1 MLKHILLWLI
11 KSVTV
16 FLIHIPLIVL
26 GPLVVALALPFRSE
40 HGNTVPFTKYPGQGE
55 WRLIRL
61 PAWARWWDN
70 PYDGMWGDKRGWW
83 DNECRKSGRTCKSFL
98 SMWLWAAI
106 RNPTNYFS
114 RNVVGVDV
122 SKCSFVKLGGR
133 DVVEADKG
141 FPGWQFLMAVTTEG
155 RRVYRFFAEIPYTWR
170 GDKLFLIDIG
180 WKIKLSHKGTLPT
193 AEPQD
198 RMKGSVFTISP
209 WKSL

>member
-1 MLKHILLWLI
+1 
-11 KSVTV
+11 
-16 FLIHIPLIVL
+16 
-26 GPLVVALALPFRSE
+26 
-40 HGNTVPFTKYPGQGE
+40 
-55 WRLIRL
+55 
-61 PAWARWWDN
+61 
-70 PYDGMWGDKRGWW
+70 
-83 DNECRKSGRTCKSFL
+83 
-98 SMWLWAAI
+98 MWLWAAI